1 MSKMTGLVLGWL
13 MFVRI
18 FLFAAVRAR
27 VGATVLSVMAFI
39 ALLAVPLLVISAVPA
54 RTQDISGPARVID
67 GDTIVID
74 GQIIDLY
81 GVDAPELDF
90 NGVEQT
96 CLSDGQTYR
105 CALVAAGRLA
115 EKIAGRTVSCEAHA
129 KDTEGHLL
137 ASCYTEKRED
147 LAGWLVNKGYVVVDS
162 RYSEEFADWEIWN
175 KAARTGLWSGQFE
188 LPWLWRAQ
196 NE

>member
-1 MSKMTGLVLGWL
+1 MLGWL

-18 FLFAAVRAR
+18 CLFAAGNAR
-27 VGATVLSVMAFI
+27 VGATVLSVIALI

-54 RTQDISGPARVID
+54 RAQEISGPARVID

-74 GQIIDLY
+74 GQIIDFY
-81 GVDAPELDF
+81 GIDAPELDF

-115 EKIAGRTVSCEAHA
+115 EKIAGRTVSCETHA
-129 KDTEGHLL
+129 TDAEGRML
-137 ASCYTEKRED
+137 ASCYIKKREN

-162 RYSEEFADWEIWN
+162 RYSEDFADWEIWN
-175 KAARTGLWSGQFE
+175 QAARTGLWSGQFE
-188 LPWLWRAQ
+188 LPWLWRAR

>member
-1 MSKMTGLVLGWL
+1 MSKTTGLVLGWL

-18 FLFAAVRAR
+18 LLFAAGRANL
-27 VGATVLSVMAFI
+27 GAAVLSVMALLM
-39 ALLAVPLLVISAVPA
+39 LLAVPLLVISAVPA
-54 RTQDISGPARVID
+54 RAQDISGPARVID
-67 GDTIVID
+67 GDTIAID

-129 KDTEGHLL
+129 QDAEGHVL
-137 ASCYTEKRED
+137 ASCFIKKHED

-175 KAARTGLWSGQFE
+175 KAAGTGLWSGQFE
-188 LPWLWRAQ
+188 LPWLWRAR